1 MTVTTDT
8 QTTDIQTAGIQ
19 TAGTEIP
26 FGDPGAAARAVT
38 ATTDRLTALLADID
52 PAVERALT
60 RFLYEEVQ
68 VLDDWDWG
76 AWLDFFADDAMYW
89 APTQE
94 DRLSRERSQRINDF
108 RTSAYFEETT
118 VQLKQRVDRL
128 LTNQAWGEEPP
139 SRSRHIIANIRVTKG
154 LADDE
159 YVVKSNF
166 YDYRSNGQR
175 SQDSITGERI
185 DRIVRDPSS
194 PWGYL
199 IRERRVL
206 FDMSTILNKN
216 LSLFY

>member
-1 MTVTTDT
+1 MTVTIDPTT
-8 QTTDIQTAGIQ
+8 PGTTDPTPTDRSTAI
-19 TAGTEIP
+19 A
-26 FGDPGAAARAVT
+26 FGDPAAAALPVT
-38 ATTDRLTALLADID
+38 ATTDKLTALLAEVD

-68 VLDDWDWG
+68 VLDDWKWG
-76 AWLDFFADDAMYW
+76 EWLDFFADDCLYW

-94 DRLSRERSQRINDF
+94 DRLSRERSKRIADF
-108 RTSAYFEETT
+108 RTSAYFEENK

-139 SRSRHIIANIRVTKG
+139 SRSRHIIADIRVTKG
-154 LADDE
+154 LAEDE
-159 YVVKSNF
+159 YVVRSNF

-175 SQDSITGERI
+175 SEDSITGERT

-194 PWGYL
+194 PWGYV
-199 IRERRVL
+199 IKERRIV
-206 FDMSTILNKN
+206 FDMSTILIKN